1 MLSKKIFSNPSLATP
16 SKQNEAKKI
25 SYWLEKLFKQ
35 EKAQIVAE
43 QSGSQSNTNSTLTSL
58 PDEQVIEKSSEE
70 KGLDEAVKSQFKK
83 TEGDRQTLEDMVNN
97 SNRILA
103 SISSV
108 FPWDIFPNTINAEAT
123 RLTIIH
129 HQLFSSQVYS
139 VDIKNISNV
148 FINTGLFFAELTIV
162 SSTFAENEVRINN
175 LRKKEA
181 IHLRRIIEG
190 LRMFVEK
197 NIDTTSYTV
206 KELTNKLREL
216 SSTKIV
222 L

>member
-1 MLSKKIFSNPSLATP
+1 MLSKKIFSNPSLTRP
-16 SKQNEAKKI
+16 PKQTEIKKI

-35 EKAQIVAE
+35 EKAQLEAE
-43 QSGSQSNTNSTLTSL
+43 QSELQSNTNSAPISL
-58 PDEQVIEKSSEE
+58 AGEQIMEKSSQE
-70 KGLDEAVKSQFKK
+70 KGLDEAVKNQSTK
-83 TEGDRQTLEDMVNN
+83 TEGDRQTLEDMVNS

-129 HQLFSSQVYS
+129 RQLFSSQVYS
-139 VDIKNISNV
+139 VDNKNISND
-148 FINTGLFFAELTIV
+148 FINTGLFLAQLIIV
-162 SSTFAENEVRINN
+162 SSTFAENEVKINK

-197 NIDTTSYTV
+197 NIDTTNYTV
-206 KELTNKLREL
+206 EELTNKLKEL